1 MVDIIIKI
9 VSVLIGFITLLI
21 ALLKIYKHIIERE
34 QKQQDMF
41 ERVFDELAG
50 VKKRLDTHNHYA
62 EKIGTIE
69 KSIVRIDT
77 SLSLLNK
84 EKD

>member
-9 VSVLIGFITLLI
+9 VSVLIGLITLLI
-21 ALLKIYKHIIERE
+21 SILKIYKRIIERE

-41 ERVFDELAG
+41 DRMFDELEG

-77 SLSLLNK
+77 TLSLLNK